1 MPTPDD
7 YANNQPGLLQ
17 RGPTSLLPPIPPP
30 STNDNDPTKTQEAAI
45 PRVPPPT
52 PRSDRQPTPGD
63 TQSPPPT
70 PSAPYTPVPWHAQ
83 QPPPAPPEPPLG
95 NWTPDQVAP
104 WLKPHLPTIPGSL
117 VPNRPP
123 DGYRGNQPVYNLRPG
138 EPGYTA
144 GGNSNIL
151 TGAVSWLES
160 RNQGPFGDPSTLG
173 QKAAFQAQY
182 GAGPQGITN
191 YAQQLLRA
199 NPNATFGDFYAGYAL
214 GTGDPR
220 RAPTIEDLR
229 TRYPEAYKNLVTN
242 FPAQAGGGRALP
254 GTPSGP
260 QGPWTQANLEAN
272 FAYRTG
278 QLGQPGNVQ
287 LTNVTSP
294 NGQSWQVNQRVA
306 PQFQGFLNDLYKAG
320 YTGMSSSG
328 GYNNRPIVGGTIP
341 SEHAYGAAIDI
352 GAAHN
357 PLQYVSAGGAL
368 RTDLPPNV
376 GEIAAKWG
384 LKWGGTF
391 HDRQDPMHFEVAA
404 LMTTEQIQA
413 AQNGA
418 VTTAPQGTR
427 VNAGAIGIN
436 TPLSTLLG
444 STVAAPPQQ
453 YIPPQPREPQ
463 HWGREPEHDWT
474 PGRMPTSHD
483 IPNILGALL
492 PIAIAGVLGGGGLGM
507 IAAYAGY
514 QNARNKGQ
522 LEEAKE
528 QKTKWKDA
536 LEETT
541 SRLKLQ
547 LLGAKGIF
555 AEYGDLND
563 PRAKRELLELA
574 LKTDD
579 KQLLSAVENGDM
591 NAVGHLLNTRDKIFQ
606 DLSKTKDAQDRADT
620 ELAEKERKAN
630 EVNAGLGLPPQ
641 PVREPGGG
649 VEPTQQPFFPEGGA
663 PGPAPAAPS
672 EQPSAPAPS
681 APQQPP
687 AAGGRPTPPAAGQP
701 AEPAPAPAEGAPQ
714 EPAPP
719 PTAGGEPSSTLPPV
733 GVSAPTADDP
743 LARLTPQEQAIAR
756 DVLAGGEMPKFPP
769 EAAASETRIE
779 SAVAGLN
786 QKLRQVSDNPN
797 LKDENAVI
805 SQVRRVDP
813 LTGDN
818 LAAIAHNQMPL
829 PGSESGTSGSGGSRG
844 VMGYRNLMA
853 TLARK
858 VNPQWDPGQW
868 GGIEKFR
875 DPSGLTQRSIGR
887 ITAIGDAGTK
897 LQEDLKHI
905 PDNPTQFQRQLD
917 QFVKQ
922 GFTDDP
928 AYSNLFTDWQT
939 FIIDSNALTQGG
951 QGLEGETEQM
961 IKSIPMYG
969 QKSAY
974 EGALKRHASFALSR
988 YQQYQNQWSQ
998 LQRTDAM
1005 FGHNDVAEKQIRD
1018 LANIKEGG
1026 PAAPQPGGGGVI
1038 IQNGR
1043 RYDPTTHQ
1051 DLGPAQ

>member
-7 YANNQPGLLQ
+7 YNNQPGY
-17 RGPTSLLPPIPPP
+17 RNFNAPPGTPGYFTVANPSGGPPLPNRTTESSTRNGNGAPQATQVAAAPPP
-30 STNDNDPTKTQEAAI
+30 VDGGVTPEAMGYTPEEIAGAKARGMI
-45 PRVPPPT
+45 GQNGLPAFPPGTVKFNSQGVPYNPQRVGEGGVTPPEHPFPT
-52 PRSDRQPTPGD
+52 PDQA
-63 TQSPPPT
+63 
-70 PSAPYTPVPWHAQ
+70 AP
-83 QPPPAPPEPPLG
+83 PPEPAAKPLPNLG
-95 NWTPDQVAP
+95 AWTPDQAKP
-104 WLKPHLPTIPGSL
+104 WMHARVIPPQA
-117 VPNRPP
+117 VPNRAP
-123 DGYRGNQPVYNLRPG
+123 DTHVGTRPAYQPRPT
-138 EPGYTA
+138 EPGYAPQHQPGQPYSFAEQLGFALQAGFTGQAAYTA
-144 GGNSNIL
+144 AALGMAESKGNAGIVHYNDGGKGFNSYGLLQIN
-151 TGAVSWLES
+151 GS
-160 RNQGPFGDPSTLG
+160 ND
-173 QKAAFQAQY
+173 AA
-182 GAGPQGITN
+182 
-191 YAQQLLRA
+191 LRA
-199 NPNATFGDFYAGYAL
+199 AGINGASAAV
-214 GTGDPR
+214 DP
-220 RAPTIEDLR
+220 
-229 TRYPEAYKNLVTN
+229 
-242 FPAQAGGGRALP
+242 
-254 GTPSGP
+254 
-260 QGPWTQANLEAN
+260 
-272 FAYRTG
+272 
-278 QLGQPGNVQ
+278 
-287 LTNVTSP
+287 LTS
-294 NGQSWQVNQRVA
+294 
-306 PQFQGFLNDLYKAG
+306 YKAG
-320 YTGMSSSG
+320 YIISKGGTDFNAWTTFRDGSYKQFLDPNAQPAASSSLVVG
-328 GYNNRPIVGGTIP
+328 PRQAYRPSVEREPG
-341 SEHAYGAAIDI
+341 
-352 GAAHN
+352 
-357 PLQYVSAGGAL
+357 Q
-368 RTDLPPNV
+368 
-376 GEIAAKWG
+376 W
-384 LKWGGTF
+384 
-391 HDRQDPMHFEVAA
+391 
-404 LMTTEQIQA
+404 
-413 AQNGA
+413 
-418 VTTAPQGTR
+418 
-427 VNAGAIGIN
+427 
-436 TPLSTLLG
+436 G
-444 STVAAPPQQ
+444 ST
-453 YIPPQPREPQ
+453 
-463 HWGREPEHDWT
+463 PERDWT
-474 PGRMPTSHD
+474 PGNMPTAHD
-483 IPNILGALL
+483 FPSILGALL

-507 IAAYAGY
+507 IAAFTGY
-514 QNARNKGQ
+514 QNARNKAQ
-522 LEEAKE
+522 QEEAKE

-563 PRAKRELLELA
+563 PRAKQELLELA

-663 PGPAPAAPS
+663 PGPAPAAAP
-672 EQPSAPAPS
+672 EQPAAPAPS

-701 AEPAPAPAEGAPQ
+701 AAPAPSPAEGAPQ

-719 PTAGGEPSSTLPPV
+719 PPAGGEPSSTLPPV

-844 VMGYRNLMA
+844 VMGYRNLMSN
-853 TLARK
+853 LARK

-917 QFVKQ
+917 QFLKQ

-1026 PAAPQPGGGGVI
+1026 PGGMPQVGPGGEGYDQVPKGGQYI
-1038 IQNGR
+1038 
-1043 RYDPTTHQ
+1043 
-1051 DLGPAQ
+1051 GPDGKTYTKG